1 MPMTEEFRLTP
12 IEVASALWT
21 RLSAHLNERL
31 QVLREK
37 NDNTLDEQQT
47 ARIRGEIAEIKRLLA
62 LGQPETKY

>member
-1 MPMTEEFRLTP
+1 MPMDQEFRLTP

-31 QVLREK
+31 QILREK

-62 LGQPETKY
+62 TAQPVTTY

>member
-37 NDNTLDEQQT
+37 NDNALDEQTT